1 MQLEDKQKKKEQT
14 KKLREER
21 LQKRKDKTQQIKR
34 GKAINTG
41 KSRKL
46 FK

>member
-21 LQKRKDKTQQIKR
+21 LQKRRQGPADEKVN
-34 GKAINTG
+34 G
-41 KSRKL
+41 S
-46 FK
+46 